1 MAGDLSVAFARDS
14 GVFLAD
20 PNFHLR
26 HLFHG
31 LGELLFHLAAVEL
44 ASDLTVLYD
53 PGEAPF
59 HLDAVELTVALARDS
74 GVFLVDPDFHL
85 RHLFHG
91 LGELLFHLDSRVFLV
106 DPDFH
111 LRHLFHGLG
120 EVLFHLDAVELASD
134 LTVLYDLGEAPFHL
148 DFVEL
153 TRDSYPFLYAW
164 IQSHL
169 DAIQ

>member
-1 MAGDLSVAFARDS
+1 MADDFGVFLADLDFYLHVVGERLFHVAAVELVARDLSVALARDF

-31 LGELLFHLAAVEL
+31 LGEL
-44 ASDLTVLYD
+44 
-53 PGEAPF
+53 
-59 HLDAVELTVALARDS
+59 
-74 GVFLVDPDFHL
+74 
-85 RHLFHG
+85 
-91 LGELLFHLDSRVFLV
+91 
-106 DPDFH
+106 
-111 LRHLFHGLG
+111 
-120 EVLFHLDAVELASD
+120 LFHLDAVELASD

-148 DFVEL
+148 DAVEL

>member
-1 MAGDLSVAFARDS
+1 MSVAFARDF

-31 LGELLFHLAAVEL
+31 LGELLFHLAAV
-44 ASDLTVLYD
+44 
-53 PGEAPF
+53 
-59 HLDAVELTVALARDS
+59 ALAR
-74 GVFLVDPDFHL
+74 
-85 RHLFHG
+85 
-91 LGELLFHLDSRVFLV
+91 
-106 DPDFH
+106 
-111 LRHLFHGLG
+111 
-120 EVLFHLDAVELASD
+120 D

>member
-1 MAGDLSVAFARDS
+1 MAWASSF
-14 GVFLAD
+14 
-20 PNFHLR
+20 FHLD
-26 HLFHG
+26 
-31 LGELLFHLAAVEL
+31 AVEL

-91 LGELLFHLDSRVFLV
+91 LDEL
-106 DPDFH
+106 
-111 LRHLFHGLG
+111 
-120 EVLFHLDAVELASD
+120 LFHLDAVELASD

-153 TRDSYPFLYAW
+153 TRDSYPLMYAW

>member
-20 PNFHLR
+20 HDFHLC

-31 LGELLFHLAAVEL
+31 LGELLLHLAAVEL

-91 LGELLFHLDSRVFLV
+91 LGELLFHLD
-106 DPDFH
+106 
-111 LRHLFHGLG
+111 
-120 EVLFHLDAVELASD
+120 AVELASD

-153 TRDSYPFLYAW
+153 TRDSYPLMYAW

>member
-1 MAGDLSVAFARDS
+1 MDFDAVEVAGDLSVALARDF

-31 LGELLFHLAAVEL
+31 LGEL
-44 ASDLTVLYD
+44 
-53 PGEAPF
+53 
-59 HLDAVELTVALARDS
+59 
-74 GVFLVDPDFHL
+74 
-85 RHLFHG
+85 
-91 LGELLFHLDSRVFLV
+91 
-106 DPDFH
+106 
-111 LRHLFHGLG
+111 
-120 EVLFHLDAVELASD
+120 LFHLDAVELASD

-148 DFVEL
+148 DAVEL
-153 TRDSYPFLYAW
+153 TRDSDLFLYAR

>member
-20 PNFHLR
+20 HDFHLC

-31 LGELLFHLAAVEL
+31 LGELLLHLAAVEL

-59 HLDAVELTVALARDS
+59 HLDAVELTVASARDS
-74 GVFLVDPDFHL
+74 G
-85 RHLFHG
+85 
-91 LGELLFHLDSRVFLV
+91 VFLV